1 MPILR
6 PEGLW
11 CLEGVEE
18 RSCQRVTLLWI
29 QSKSPTFGCS
39 FWKHS
44 CKLSK
49 GCLNPEKNLLY
60 DTLMISFLHNIIDIW
75 NITLKYTLSGEV
87 HSFKES
93 HICHIPC
100 KKLYIMITIL
110 NPVKELKVGVPRGGI
125 FFNYFFFPLHRI
137 IVNRNLS
144 SFLQRIFQL
153 QLTPLDR
160 NQSHAGIKSLVI
172 VRMQFNTWLLVVAT
186 DLLINYYRTNREWRR
201 EFSYL

>member
-1 MPILR
+1 MLKK
-6 PEGLW
+6 GLVRG
-11 CLEGVEE
+11 LPFSGFRASPVHLAVPSENTHANFLKAV
-18 RSCQRVTLLWI
+18 WI
-29 QSKSPTFGCS
+29 QK
-39 FWKHS
+39 
-44 CKLSK
+44 
-49 GCLNPEKNLLY
+49 KNLLY
-60 DTLMISFLHNIIDIW
+60 DALMISFLHNIIDIW

-125 FFNYFFFPLHRI
+125 FFNYFFSLHLI